1 MRQLGRMIREFFRPE
16 PKYWVS
22 FPEFADSTAE
32 KKIIIRTF
40 KRFMERK
47 IKIKS
52 KQDVQNY

>member
-1 MRQLGRMIREFFRPE
+1 MIREFFRRE

-22 FPEFADSTAE
+22 FPEFADSAAE

-52 KQDVQNY
+52 KEDVQNY